1 MEEGR
6 SLKYK
11 LGYEKI
17 LRAVGKYCDQHHL
30 EEVCLLEFE
39 KGVILQGLQVEAT
52 NEGYIRRLVSETWS
66 FEQIAS
72 MVK

>member
-11 LGYEKI
+11 LGYERF
-17 LRAVGKYCDQHHL
+17 LRAIGKYCDHHHL

-39 KGVILQGLQVEAT
+39 KGVILQGLQIEST
-52 NEGYIRRLVSETWS
+52 SEGYIRRLVSETWS
-66 FEQIAS
+66 FEQIAR
-72 MVK
+72 MAR